1 MRKGV
6 SDMRIRAFTI
16 LEVLAAFA
24 IFAMA
29 AIVMGTAYVNVLLGY
44 AHAERATQIDADVRF
59 AREMLFRQPDL
70 EEVEDGDEF
79 ETADGRRII
88 WRAIVEPTLVADL
101 FDVEFEVEL
110 IDGNSG
116 RGEVITERFR
126 LLRPTWSEDD
136 DRDRLRL
143 ESRDNIT
150 QYLEG
155 VRGNR

>member
-1 MRKGV
+1 
-6 SDMRIRAFTI
+6 MRIRAFTI

>member
-1 MRKGV
+1 MRSGG
-6 SDMRIRAFTI
+6 SDMRLRAFTI
-16 LEVLAAFA
+16 IEVLAALA

-29 AIVMGTAYVNVLLGY
+29 AIVMGAAYVNVLLGY
-44 AHAERATQIDADVRF
+44 AHAERATKIDADVRF
-59 AREMLFRQPDL
+59 AREILFRQPDL

-79 ETADGRRII
+79 ETADGRRVI

-101 FDVEFEVEL
+101 FEVEFEVEL
-110 IDGNSG
+110 LDGNTG
-116 RGEVITERFR
+116 KGEVITERFR

-136 DRDRLRL
+136 DRDKLRL
-143 ESRDNIT
+143 EARDNIT

>member
-1 MRKGV
+1 MRA
-6 SDMRIRAFTI
+6 RAFTI
-16 LEVLAAFA
+16 LEVLAALA

-29 AIVMGTAYVNVLLGY
+29 AIVMGAAYVNVLLGY
-44 AHAERATQIDADVRF
+44 AHAERATKVDADLRF
-59 AREMLFRQPDL
+59 AREILFRQPDL

-79 ETADGRRII
+79 ETADGRRVI

-101 FDVEFEVEL
+101 FEVEFEVEM
-110 IDGNSG
+110 IDGHT
-116 RGEVITERFR
+116 GESEVVKERFR

-136 DRDRLRL
+136 DRDKLRL
-143 ESRDNIT
+143 ESRDEIT